1 MTVEQPGIPGMASDK
16 AVGQNPHPAEGA
28 LPQLGL
34 TVDHRRLFRALQDSW
49 LRPPDGNAVQV
60 LGVHRFPR
68 EAQRPISGRR
78 IAVQLSLSASKLPDL
93 DTLVF
98 RDGRWMPACLHDLRA
113 TDVAMRWPGAVPAF
127 AISSIAVPS
136 SEERNRLIG
145 MSRVASNLDLS
156 DIQVTVADAMDDCGF
171 TTDSRCEAKAALV
184 IPASQD
190 SIHGALTMAVWAVPR
205 IDPWMDVLQAS
216 VAADPSRLLEATIA
230 VDAPWWR
237 FPPWGQRRAER
248 PGTLADCLWLAAMD
262 TFQDDCDEQPSA
274 PRDLLVRI
282 AEHALRHGCA
292 EFNDAIAAWQ
302 DSTARILSADAT
314 VQVQN
319 WRKNPV
325 GVAIQL
331 VLTRPEPDR
340 FKTWFKDLPNL
351 PPGVAW
357 SAATL
362 CGLLNGYK
370 RLATDFRGCTLQR
383 ELLSV
388 EALSVCS
395 PQSEQMGWPNGRLN
409 LRWRQEAARFMLSHG
424 NEDFASKPQ
433 HARGKWYAADFR
445 NAEVR
450 HAARSVAEELGWPCD
465 KVSIEDMAVPVSGTG
480 KLEMRDGHLEALG
493 RVDILLPRGTF
504 DVETFRRLV
513 ATESAEVPA
522 PPVAEAHAESPNV
535 VIPGL
540 TYETDFLDEEHEQRL
555 VEWIDK
561 QEWSSEL
568 ARRVQHYGWR
578 YDYKARGVDPSMRL
592 GELPPPLAE
601 LAQRLYHR
609 GLVPQLPDQ
618 AIVNEYEAGQGI
630 SSHVDAPKSFADGIA
645 TISLLESWEMNFHGP
660 RSKGKKGDKVPQ
672 LLERRSVAVMQGEAR
687 LKWKHEIVKRKS
699 DPQVEEAGGRRRRE
713 RNRRISLTFRKVQPT
728 ARRASR

>member
-1 MTVEQPGIPGMASDK
+1 MTGEQTDILGLASDK
-16 AVGQNPHPAEGA
+16 AASEDPRPAECA
-28 LPQLGL
+28 SIQLGL
-34 TVDHRRLFRALQDSW
+34 TIDHRRLFHALQDGW
-49 LRPPDGNAVQV
+49 LCPLEGNAAQV

-68 EAQRPISGRR
+68 ESEPPILGHRVILR
-78 IAVQLSLSASKLPDL
+78 LSLSASKLPDL
-93 DTLVF
+93 DTLIF
-98 RDGRWMPACLHDLRA
+98 RNGQWVPARLHGLQAADEA
-113 TDVAMRWPGAVPAF
+113 VRWPGAVPTF
-127 AISSIAVPS
+127 AISSVEVRS
-136 SEERNRLIG
+136 FEEKNQLIG
-145 MSRVASNLDLS
+145 MSRGTSNLDLS
-156 DIQVTVADAMDDCGF
+156 DIQITVADSVNTSEFAA
-171 TTDSRCEAKAALV
+171 DSCCEAKAGLV
-184 IPASQD
+184 IPAIQD
-190 SIHGALTMAVWAVPR
+190 STHGALTMAVWAVPR
-205 IDPWMDVLQAS
+205 VDPWMDMLQAS
-216 VAADPSRLLEATIA
+216 VVADPSRLLEATIA

-237 FPPWGQRRAER
+237 FPPWRQLAGR
-248 PGTLADCLWLAAMD
+248 PDTLADCLWLAAMD
-262 TFQDDCDEQPSA
+262 VFQGDCNERSLGT
-274 PRDLLVRI
+274 RDLLVRI
-282 AEHALRHGCA
+282 AEHATRHGCT
-292 EFNDAIAAWQ
+292 EFRDEIAAWQ
-302 DSTARILSADAT
+302 AGTARILEADAT
-314 VQVQN
+314 VQIQH

-331 VLTRPEPDR
+331 VLTRPNPGR
-340 FKTWFKDLPNL
+340 FKTWFKDMPDL

-357 SAATL
+357 SAAAL

-370 RLATDFRGCTLQR
+370 RLARDFRGCALQR
-383 ELLSV
+383 ELLSI

-395 PQSEQMGWPNGRLN
+395 PQLEQIRWPNGRLD
-409 LRWRQEAARFMLSHG
+409 LRWRREATRFVLSHR

-450 HAARSVAEELGWPCD
+450 HAARSVAEKLGWPCD

-540 TYETDFLDEEHEQRL
+540 TYEPDFLDEEHEQCL

-592 GELPPPLAE
+592 GELPAPLAE

-630 SSHVDAPKSFADGIA
+630 SLHVDAPKSFADGIA

-672 LLERRSVAVMQGEAR
+672 LLEQRSVAVMQGEAR

-713 RNRRISLTFRKVQPT
+713 RNRRISLTFRKVLPT
-728 ARRASR
+728 VRRASR